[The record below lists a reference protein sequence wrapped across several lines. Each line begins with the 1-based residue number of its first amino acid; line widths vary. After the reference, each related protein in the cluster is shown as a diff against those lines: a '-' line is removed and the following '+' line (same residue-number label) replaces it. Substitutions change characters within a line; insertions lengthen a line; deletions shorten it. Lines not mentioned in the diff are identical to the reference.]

1 MLTKAPSFTATPIGM
16 VHSRLRN
23 QTEAPRN
30 YTESTESATL
40 EIYPEYRD
48 GLKGLQAGQRIL
60 VLFWLH
66 EACRDLLQVYPR
78 GDRSRG
84 LQGVFTTRSPMR
96 PNPIA
101 VSELKVLAVRG
112 AELEVSGIDV
122 IDGTPILDIKRS
134 LVSDRDKAK

>member
-1 MLTKAPSFTATPIGM
+1 MTTTQQFTATPIGM
-16 VHSRLRN
+16 VHCRLK
-23 QTEAPRN
+23 TKAEAPKN
-30 YTESTESATL
+30 YSESSETGIL
-40 EIYPEYRD
+40 EIYPEYLE
-48 GLKGLQAGQRIL
+48 GLKGLKAGQTIM

-66 EACRDLLQVYPR
+66 QAQRDLLQVYPR
-78 GDRSRG
+78 VDRSQG

-112 AELEVSGIDV
+112 LELEVSGIDM

-134 LVSDRDKAK
+134 LSTGLERN